1 MFKLNSGR
9 GALVLITLLSVNLV
23 SQEPLPNLRIQKIL
37 YKQASS
43 MKEKLARIKDIYKVA
58 TSEYEDFVLSIASEA
73 AHYFVKNDEDDVK
86 YYDDWAFYT
95 VLTAAKLQLKKSA
108 PFLAEIYKKS
118 KKQIYRGEILYSI
131 GKTGNTDYIQFLNN
145 ELRYFNNQTKL
156 GDASVRDFDMIVSG
170 AVRGLGVFADKSSF
184 NELFYATFPYNE
196 KIRNEALASIAN
208 ITKEPSIL
216 VGDLIDQEDELE
228 IIAAA
233 LKFSY
238 ESDSSRESKI
248 IPCKKALS
256 KMITKL
262 QKYESSKEHFVQ
274 KIKDEC
280 VRQLGEL
287 RATEKEVARMIE
299 VKWLADKNQRSDY
312 ITIEALVKIGTY
324 EATQI
329 LSKRLAYYNNIV
341 KEGGKTAFNKEEG
354 EKLMLRIIEGL
365 GFVGDDLAIEELEK
379 IRTGEEYS
387 STMRDAAGKSIMK
400 LLN

>member
-1 MFKLNSGR
+1 
-9 GALVLITLLSVNLV
+9 
-23 SQEPLPNLRIQKIL
+23 
-37 YKQASS
+37 
-43 MKEKLARIKDIYKVA
+43 
-58 TSEYEDFVLSIASEA
+58 
-73 AHYFVKNDEDDVK
+73 
-86 YYDDWAFYT
+86 
-95 VLTAAKLQLKKSA
+95 
-108 PFLAEIYKKS
+108 
-118 KKQIYRGEILYSI
+118 
-131 GKTGNTDYIQFLNN
+131 
-145 ELRYFNNQTKL
+145 
-156 GDASVRDFDMIVSG
+156 
-170 AVRGLGVFADKSSF
+170 
-184 NELFYATFPYNE
+184 
-196 KIRNEALASIAN
+196 
-208 ITKEPSIL
+208 
-216 VGDLIDQEDELE
+216 
-228 IIAAA
+228 
-233 LKFSY
+233 
-238 ESDSSRESKI
+238 
-248 IPCKKALS
+248 
-256 KMITKL
+256 MITKL

-341 KEGGKTAFNKEEG
+341 KEGGKAAFDKEEG

-387 STMRDAAGKSIMK
+387 STMKDAAGKSIMK